1 MEAKASTYTHKK
13 QVKEDIY
20 GTLVTENTIAINH
33 DHYITCYH
41 DLDIDGEKNSFV
53 KGKMKTMRTD
63 GSTPR
68 KSYWTMIREPVK
80 TELDARTWTDK
91 PAELLIVNPN
101 RILVNQVSY
110 RLVLGPATIPLLL
123 EDDYPQIR
131 GAFSNYNVWITQYN
145 RSERWASGLYVDRS
159 HGDDTLFT

>member
-33 DHYITCYH
+33 DHYITCYL

-101 RILVNQVSY
+101 RILVNQVGY